1 MTTMTTDQVWEKF
14 AAQVPGLLERRP
26 DFRFDPDYYA
36 QVAGLAGASAQDLA
50 EHYHNHG
57 AASGLS
63 PTRYADMVKSHPQID
78 ETLRGLVN
86 NPDLDPLVTN
96 KTPDALELLCELIG
110 LGDPVDATVSDFS
123 GKWYLEANTDLK
135 AAKVDPVYHYLC
147 FGAKEGR
154 KNLGDLRE
162 AHHIGAREFRSDW
175 PTCLICVHEMS
186 RTGAPIVGLDLAREA
201 SATHNVVVAA
211 LRDGPLL
218 NEFKA
223 VACEVAITENPAQE
237 LDEILSARP
246 GAIDFAIIN
255 SIVSTAFIQFCL
267 MKKIPSA
274 SYVHEYKQ
282 YTYPAYPH
290 TFIPLF
296 SDLMVFSSHHVKNSW
311 ASRFLDIEFD
321 TEKDS
326 VIVPQRPFYWGGVD
340 AAQQAAARQRLSR
353 IVGRDLSTC
362 RIICGAGHSQWRKGT
377 DLFAIAAQICR
388 SRDPDTVFIW
398 IGHGIQHDEMG
409 FGAYMAHHLEEIGV
423 GNRTGNLFF
432 LEAGPAYKDL
442 LTAADAM
449 FLSSRLDP
457 LPNVVFDALEY
468 GCKIVQFDGG
478 TGFGDDIY
486 TQTGHVVS
494 VEYGNPD
501 AALQELL
508 KLPRKSPTRSSGD
521 KPEFHLFE
529 TIRTA
534 LQDRIARQRYFVAGA
549 SQIDEPIMFTA
560 DDAHAQARVLER
572 NKMFTYGRRRLWRDL
587 DDVTSEVRASDN
599 WVHRKLRLAGYEPAP
614 SADLPKFSLHVHAHY
629 TDELAADM
637 RVYPMYRHAERIV
650 VTTDTDKKADAIRKI
665 MAVHELEPEIVL
677 MPNKGRDI
685 LPFMKLF
692 EPGGAAGSDDLWC
705 HIHQKKSLTSTSG
718 GDKWR
723 RFLLRI
729 LFGKGDEVSNALGL
743 LARDGVGLV
752 APFDPHYLGW
762 DDSRRLLPKFAD
774 RLPGPF
780 PDNPLLF
787 PVGNMFW
794 VRRSVVVAMNKL
806 FGADYIWPGEPIA
819 NDGTEY
825 HLIERLW
832 PTMAA
837 AVGLESVFVHKLDE
851 KRI

>member
-1 MTTMTTDQVWEKF
+1 MMDVDQVWQKY
-14 AAQVPGLLERRP
+14 ASQIPGLLERRP

-36 QVAGLAGASAQDLA
+36 LASGLAGASAQDLA
-50 EHYHNHG
+50 EHYRNHG
-57 AASGLS
+57 APAGLP
-63 PTRYADMVKSHPQID
+63 PTRYADLIKSYPQID
-78 ETLRGLVN
+78 ETLRGIVN

-123 GKWYLEANTDLK
+123 GKWYLDANTDLK

-162 AHHIGAREFRSDW
+162 AHHVGAREFRSDW

-218 NEFKA
+218 EDFKA
-223 VACEVAITENPAQE
+223 VACEVAIADNPVRE
-237 LDEILSARP
+237 LNAILSVDVKK
-246 GAIDFAIIN
+246 IDFAIVN
-255 SIVSTAFIQFCL
+255 SAAATNFLYYLV
-267 MKKIPSA
+267 KNKIPLA
-274 SYVHEYKQ
+274 SYVHEYTQ
-282 YTYPAYPH
+282 YMYPA
-290 TFIPLF
+290 FLFNVFPLF
-296 SDLMVFSSHHVKNSW
+296 SDLMVFSSDHVKNSW
-311 ASRFLDIEFD
+311 KNRFSDINFD
-321 TEKDS
+321 AEEDS
-326 VIVPQRPFYWGGVD
+326 VIIPQRPFYWGGVD
-340 AAQQAAARQRLSR
+340 AAQQTSARQRLSR

-362 RIICGAGHSQWRKGT
+362 RIVCGAGQSQWRKGT

-398 IGHGIQHDEMG
+398 IGHGIQHDEMT
-409 FGAYMAHHLEEIGV
+409 FGAYMSHHLEEIAV
-423 GNRTGNLFF
+423 GGPDSNLFF
-432 LEAGPAYKDL
+432 IEAGPAYKDL
-442 LTAADAM
+442 LAAADAM

-478 TGFGDDIY
+478 TGFGDEVY
-486 TQTGHVVS
+486 TQTGHVIS
-494 VEYGNPD
+494 VEYGNPE
-501 AALQELL
+501 AALQEIL
-508 KLPRKSPTRSSGD
+508 KLPRKSLAGPIGR
-521 KPEFHLFE
+521 KPDFPLFE
-529 TIRTA
+529 KIRTA
-534 LQDRIARQRYFVAGA
+534 LMERIARQRYFVAGT
-549 SQIDEPIMFTA
+549 SQIDEPMMFTS
-560 DDAHAQARVLER
+560 DDTDAEPRALER
-572 NKMFTYGRRRLWRDL
+572 RKMFTYGRRRLWRDL

-599 WVHRKLRLAGYEPAP
+599 WVHRKLRLEGYEPAK
-614 SADLPKFSLHVHAHY
+614 AAAFPKFSLHVHAHY

-637 RVYPMYRHAERIV
+637 RAYPLYRHAHRIV

-665 MAVHELEPEIVL
+665 MAAQDLEPEIVL
-677 MPNKGRDI
+677 CPNKGRDI
-685 LPFMKLF
+685 LPFIKLF
-692 EPGGAAGSDDLWC
+692 ETGGAAGSDELWC
-705 HIHQKKSLTSTSG
+705 HIHQKKSLASTAG

-729 LFGKGDEVSNALGL
+729 LFGSGDEISNALEI
-743 LARDGVGLV
+743 LALSEVGLV

-762 DDSRRLLPKFAD
+762 DDSRRLLPKFAN

-780 PDNPLLF
+780 PHNPLLF

-794 VRRSVVVAMNKL
+794 VRRSVVMAMNRF
-806 FGADYIWPGEPIA
+806 FGPDYVWPGEPIA

-832 PTMAA
+832 PAMAA
-837 AVGLESVFVHKLDE
+837 SLGLESVFVHKLDE
-851 KRI
+851 KRL